1 MTPSPT
7 TDPPALLH
15 PFAKPSA
22 PADHFISVA
31 RGVGARVW
39 DTDGNE
45 YVDAMASLWFANVGY
60 GRAEVAD
67 AVAAQVRT
75 LHAYH
80 CFDPFTNGPADAL
93 AERLVALAPVDDPR
107 IFLVSSGSEAV
118 DSAMK
123 LAKAAHV
130 RSGRPER
137 KLIVS
142 RSAGYHGVT
151 YGGTSVQG
159 IPDNRTGFGELL
171 ADVANV
177 PGDDIEAMA
186 TLFAERGAEVA
197 AVISEPVQGAGG
209 VFPPP
214 ESYLAQLRRLCDD
227 HGAYLILDEVICAF
241 GRLGCWFGAEHY
253 GVRPDLIT
261 FAKGVTSG
269 YVPLGGVVVGAP
281 VHQAL
286 EADPDFILRH
296 GHTYSGHATA
306 AAAAL
311 ANLDVIEGDGLLD
324 RALAVGA
331 RLSDGLRS
339 LHADGLVSAV
349 RGEGAVWAVEL
360 NEGASAPAARD
371 ALLGEGVIVRPLGTA
386 LAMCPPL
393 VITDEQIDRV
403 VDGLARVLGT

>member
-1 MTPSPT
+1 MT
-7 TDPPALLH
+7 DLPALLH

-31 RGVGARVW
+31 RGQGALVW

-93 AERLVALAPVDDPR
+93 AERLAGLAPVDDPR

-123 LAKAAHV
+123 LAKAAHI
-130 RSGRPER
+130 RAGRPER
-137 KLIVS
+137 RLIVS

-151 YGGTSVQG
+151 YGGTSAQG
-159 IPDNRTGFGELL
+159 IPDNRAGFGDLL
-171 ADVANV
+171 PDFVNV
-177 PGDDIEAMA
+177 RGDDIEAMA
-186 TLFAERGAEVA
+186 TLFAERGDEVA

-214 ESYLAQLRRLCDD
+214 EGYLTQLRRLCDD
-227 HGAYLILDEVICAF
+227 NGAFLILDDVICAF
-241 GRLGCWFGAEHY
+241 GRLGRWFGAEHY

-269 YVPLGGVVVGAP
+269 YVPLGGVVVGGP
-281 VHQAL
+281 VHTAL

-311 ANLDVIEGDGLLD
+311 ANLDVIEADGLLD

-339 LHADGLVSAV
+339 LHADGLVGAV

-360 NEGASAPAARD
+360 NDGVSAPGARD

-403 VDGLARVLGT
+403 VDSLARVLGA

>member
-1 MTPSPT
+1 MTT
-7 TDPPALLH
+7 TDDGLPALLH

-22 PADHFISVA
+22 PADHFVSVA
-31 RGVGARVW
+31 RGEGALVW
-39 DTDGNE
+39 DRDGKE

-93 AERLVALAPVDDPR
+93 AERLAGLAPVDDPR

-123 LAKAAHV
+123 LAKAAHI
-130 RSGRPER
+130 RAGSPER
-137 KLIVS
+137 RLIVS

-151 YGGTSVQG
+151 YGGTSAQG
-159 IPDNRTGFGELL
+159 IPDNRAGFGELL
-171 ADVANV
+171 ADVVNV

-186 TLFAERGAEVA
+186 TLFAEQGDQVA

-214 ESYLAQLRRLCDD
+214 EGYLTQLRRLCDD

-241 GRLGCWFGAEHY
+241 GRLGRWFGAEHY

-269 YVPLGGVVVGAP
+269 YVPLGGVVVGGP
-281 VHQAL
+281 VHRAL
-286 EADPDFILRH
+286 EADSDFILRH

-311 ANLDVIEGDGLLD
+311 ANLDVIEGDALLD

-331 RLSDGLRS
+331 RLSEGLRS

-360 NEGASAPAARD
+360 NEGVAAPAARD

-393 VITDEQIDRV
+393 VITDEQVDRV
-403 VDGLARVLGT
+403 VDGLARVLGA

>member
-1 MTPSPT
+1 MTQL
-7 TDPPALLH
+7 PALLH
-15 PFAKPSA
+15 PFAKPAA
-22 PADHFISVA
+22 PVEHFVTIV
-31 RGVGARVW
+31 RGEGARVW
-39 DTDGNE
+39 DADGNE
-45 YVDAMASLWFANVGY
+45 YIDGMASLWFANVGY
-60 GRAEVAD
+60 GRSEVVD
-67 AVAAQVRT
+67 AVADQARR

-93 AERLVALAPVDDPR
+93 AERLVGLAPVDDPR
-107 IFLVSSGSEAV
+107 VFLVSSGSEAV

-123 LAKAAHV
+123 LARAAHV
-130 RSGRPER
+130 HAGHPER
-137 KLIVS
+137 VLVVS

-151 YGGTSVQG
+151 YGGTSAQG
-159 IPDNRTGFGELL
+159 IPENREGFGPLL
-171 ADVANV
+171 PDVVPV

-186 TLFAERGAEVA
+186 TLFAERGDEVA

-214 ESYLAQLRRLCDD
+214 EGYLPQLRRLCDD

-241 GRLGCWFGAEHY
+241 GRLGRWFGAEHY

-269 YVPLGGVVVGAP
+269 YVPLGGVILGDP
-281 VHQAL
+281 VHRAL
-286 EADPDFILRH
+286 EADPDFVLRH

-311 ANLDVIEGDGLLD
+311 ANLDVIEADGLLD
-324 RALAVGA
+324 RSRVVGQ

-339 LHADGLVSAV
+339 LHADGLVTEV
-349 RGEGAVWAVEL
+349 RGEGAVWAIEL
-360 NEGASAPAARD
+360 PEGKEAPATRD
-371 ALLGEGVIVRPLGTA
+371 ALLGEGVILRPLGRA

-393 VITDEQIDRV
+393 VITDDEVDRI
-403 VDGLARVLGT
+403 VDALAGVLA

>member
-1 MTPSPT
+1 MS
-7 TDPPALLH
+7 DLPALLH

-22 PADHFISVA
+22 PRDHFVTVV
-31 RGVGARVW
+31 RGDGALVW
-39 DTDGNE
+39 DADGNE
-45 YVDAMASLWFANVGY
+45 YVDGMASLWFANVGY

-93 AERLVALAPVDDPR
+93 AERLAALAPVDDPR

-118 DSAMK
+118 DTAMK
-123 LAKAAHV
+123 LAKAAHIQA
-130 RSGRPER
+130 GRPER
-137 KLIVS
+137 TLIVS

-151 YGGTSVQG
+151 YGGTSAQG
-159 IPDNRTGFGELL
+159 IPDNRAGFGELL
-171 ADVANV
+171 PDVVNV
-177 PGDDIEAMA
+177 AGDDIEAMA
-186 TLFAERGAEVA
+186 MLFTERGDEVA

-214 ESYLAQLRRLCDD
+214 EGYLTQLRRLCDD
-227 HGAYLILDEVICAF
+227 HGAFLILDEVICAF
-241 GRLGCWFGAEHY
+241 GRLGRWFGAEHY
-253 GVRPDLIT
+253 EVRPDLIT

-269 YVPLGGVVVGAP
+269 YVPLGGVVLGEP
-281 VHQAL
+281 VHTAL
-286 EADPDFILRH
+286 ASDPTFILRH

-306 AAAAL
+306 AAAAM

-324 RALAVGA
+324 RALVIGD
-331 RLSDGLRS
+331 RLSAGLHS
-339 LHADGLVSAV
+339 LEADGLVTSV

-360 NEGASAPAARD
+360 PEDREAPKVRD
-371 ALLGEGVIVRPLGTA
+371 ALLREGVIVRPLGTA

-393 VITDEQIDRV
+393 VITDTQIDRV
-403 VDGLARVLGT
+403 VDGMARVLAA

>member
-1 MTPSPT
+1 MTTSHT
-7 TDPPALLH
+7 RLPALLH

-22 PADHFISVA
+22 PADHFVSVA
-31 RGVGARVW
+31 RGKGALVW

-67 AVAAQVRT
+67 AIAAQVRT

-93 AERLVALAPVDDPR
+93 AERLATLAPVDDPR

-123 LAKAAHV
+123 LAKAAHI
-130 RSGRPER
+130 RAGRPEK

-151 YGGTSVQG
+151 YGGTSAQG

-171 ADVANV
+171 ADVVNV
-177 PGDDIEAMA
+177 PGGDIEAMA
-186 TLFAERGAEVA
+186 TLFATRGDEVA

-214 ESYLAQLRRLCDD
+214 EGYLPQLRRLCDD

-241 GRLGCWFGAEHY
+241 GRLGRWFGAEHY

-269 YVPLGGVVVGAP
+269 YIPLGGVILGGP
-281 VHQAL
+281 VHAAL
-286 EADPDFILRH
+286 ESDPDFILRH

-306 AAAAL
+306 AVAAL

-331 RLSDGLRS
+331 RLSAGLRS
-339 LHADGLVSAV
+339 LHADGLVTEV

-360 NEGASAPAARD
+360 NEGVSAPAARD
-371 ALLGEGVIVRPLGTA
+371 GLLGEGVIVRPLGTA

>member
-1 MTPSPT
+1 
-7 TDPPALLH
+7 
-15 PFAKPSA
+15 
-22 PADHFISVA
+22 
-31 RGVGARVW
+31 
-39 DTDGNE
+39 
-45 YVDAMASLWFANVGY
+45 
-60 GRAEVAD
+60 
-67 AVAAQVRT
+67 
-75 LHAYH
+75 
-80 CFDPFTNGPADAL
+80 
-93 AERLVALAPVDDPR
+93 
-107 IFLVSSGSEAV
+107 
-118 DSAMK
+118 MK
-123 LAKAAHV
+123 LAKASHV

-171 ADVANV
+171 PDVVNV

-186 TLFAERGAEVA
+186 TLFAERGPEVA

-214 ESYLAQLRRLCDD
+214 EGYLAQLRRLCDD

-241 GRLGCWFGAEHY
+241 GRLGRWFGAEHY

-311 ANLDVIEGDGLLD
+311 ANLDVIESDGLLD